1 MLRRRRPPAP
11 VTIGALTLAALAAA
25 GLGIAAL
32 AAGPTGRPAPA
43 GVRSTVVAVQAAA
56 DDAEQ
61 RSSGTM
67 RLTSR
72 DLELTVDDSTQ
83 TIGLR
88 FAPLGVPAGA
98 KIVAAHLE
106 LAVAEASSEATS
118 LQIGAEAADSA
129 PPFTE
134 ARGDLSARPLAPTR
148 VQWAP
153 RPWLADK
160 TDGGGY
166 DGSTASAGFVAP
178 PAMERSPDL
187 SEVVQDLVDRP
198 GWTPDSAAAL
208 LITGRGRRV
217 ATAFDDDPTAAPRL
231 VVSYR
236 PPVGAQPEV
245 TIDPASTA
253 SVAPGTPAR
262 LVATATDAEDGDLSD
277 DIAWTSDRDG
287 PLGTGPA
294 LDVVLSAGPHLITAE
309 VADGDGR
316 TRSATL
322 AVTVHSPHPVLL
334 AAGNVAS
341 CDSSGDERT
350 AALLDRMPEAT
361 VAAVGNLVTRA
372 VTLEAYPDCFGP
384 SWGRSAHRLAVPG
397 NRDAHLPD
405 AAGYRAWVG
414 AAPGTPT
421 WYSTDIGSWHV
432 IGLDTNCEAAGG
444 CGLGSPQGLWLAAD
458 LAAHP
463 AACTL
468 VLAHHPRYSSGRSGG
483 DRDLVGL
490 WELLRA
496 HNVDVVLSGHDGDY
510 ERFAPQNAYA
520 QPDPGGIRQFVVGT
534 GGADLDPLAD
544 PAPNSPA
551 PNSPAPNSEMLDA
564 SSLGVLQLELED
576 GAYTW
581 SFLPVEGAG
590 LRDAGRAPCN
600 TDPPAFAPLEVTIA
614 GPTAESTTGPTAG
627 APAPPPATIAAA
639 VADPA
644 AVGASKMEVH
654 WISDLDGEVGTGPTL
669 ATADL
674 SPGTHRLVAHARRN
688 PTSFGTAALTLTVPG
703 PGGAPPVVATSVAT
717 AADDDAEEELD
728 RGAVAIDSVDLELV
742 DDDEPQLVGIRFPG
756 LNVPTGARIVRAWI
770 QLTADSE
777 EAPPADA
784 HLELRAEAIKDA
796 PPFVEV
802 ARDVSRRSLT
812 ERSVT
817 WDPPTWFDP
826 DDRTDAQRT
835 PDLAPVVQEVVDRPG
850 WSPGNALAVVISGT
864 GTRTATAAGSDR
876 PAATLHVEWVP
887 AG

>member
-1 MLRRRRPPAP
+1 MLRRRRRPGPTA
-11 VTIGALTLAALAAA
+11 IGAMTLAALALA
-25 GLGIAAL
+25 GLGLAAL
-32 AAGPTGRPAPA
+32 TARSQAGPAPD
-43 GVRSTVVAVQAAA
+43 GVRSAVVAVQAAA

-98 KIVAAHLE
+98 TIVAAHLE

-118 LQIGAEAADSA
+118 LEIGAEAADSA

-134 ARGDLSARPLAPTR
+134 ARGDLSSRPLGPAR
-148 VQWAP
+148 IQWAP
-153 RPWLADK
+153 RPWLAAEAAVDP
-160 TDGGGY
+160 TETGATGGPG
-166 DGSTASAGFVAP
+166 DTGV
-178 PAMERSPDL
+178 ERSPDL
-187 SEVVQDLVDRP
+187 RDVVQGLVDRP
-198 GWTPDSAAAL
+198 GWTSDSAAAL

-217 ATAFDDDPTAAPRL
+217 ATAFDDDPAAAPRL

-236 PPVGAQPEV
+236 PPAGAQPEV
-245 TIDPASTA
+245 TIDPASTT
-253 SVAPGTPAR
+253 SVDPGAPAR
-262 LVATATDAEDGDLSD
+262 LRATATDAEDGDLSSG
-277 DIAWTSDRDG
+277 ITWSSDRDG
-287 PLGTGPA
+287 PLGTGA
-294 LDVVLSAGPHLITAE
+294 SLDAALSAGPHLITAQ
-309 VADGDGR
+309 VTDGDGR
-316 TRSATL
+316 ARSATL
-322 AVTVHSPHPVLL
+322 AVTVHSAHPVVL
-334 AAGNVAS
+334 AAGNIAS
-341 CDSSGDERT
+341 CDSTGDERT
-350 AALLDRMPEAT
+350 ADLLDRMPEAT
-361 VAAVGNLVTRA
+361 VAAVGNLVTQA
-372 VTLEAYPDCFGP
+372 VTPEAYPTCFGP
-384 SWGRSAHRLAVPG
+384 TWGRSPHRLAVPG

-405 AAGYRAWVG
+405 AAGYRAWSG
-414 AAPGTPT
+414 APAGTPT
-421 WYSTDIGSWHV
+421 WYSTAVGSWHV
-432 IGLDTNCEAAGG
+432 IGLDTNCEAVGG
-444 CGLGSPQGLWLAAD
+444 CDLGSPQGLWLAAD

-483 DRDLVGL
+483 DRDLAGL

-496 HNVDVVLSGHDGDY
+496 HNVDVVLSAHDGDY

-534 GGADLDPLAD
+534 GGADLDPL
-544 PAPNSPA
+544 PAPGPERPA
-551 PNSPAPNSEMLDA
+551 APGSEILDA

-581 SFLPVEGAG
+581 SFLPVAGAD
-590 LRDAGRAPCN
+590 LHDTGRAACN
-600 TDPPAFAPLEVTIA
+600 TDPAAFAPLGVTVAAPTGGA
-614 GPTAESTTGPTAG
+614 GGS
-627 APAPPPATIAAA
+627 PAPLPATITAS

-644 AVGASKMEVH
+644 AVGAGPTSPAQSAGKVEVH
-654 WISDLDGEVGTGPTL
+654 WTSDLDGDVGTGPTL
-669 ATADL
+669 ATAAL
-674 SPGTHRLVAHARRN
+674 SPGTHRLVAQARRS
-688 PTSFGTAALTLTVPG
+688 PTSFGTAAVTVTVPG
-703 PGGAPPVVATSVAT
+703 PAGTPPVVATSVA
-717 AADDDAEEELD
+717 AAPDDDAEEEVD
-728 RGAVAIDSVDLELV
+728 RGTVTIDSVDLELV

-796 PPFVEV
+796 PPFAEV
-802 ARDVSRRSLT
+802 PRDVSRRSLT

-817 WDPPTWFDP
+817 WDPAPWFDP
-826 DDRTDAQRT
+826 DDSTGAQRT
-835 PDLAPVVQEVVDRPG
+835 PNLAPVVQEVVDRPG

-864 GTRTATAAGSDR
+864 GTRTAAAAGSDR

>member
-1 MLRRRRPPAP
+1 MILAGLLPTGLGLAALTAASPRPPAP
-11 VTIGALTLAALAAA
+11 
-25 GLGIAAL
+25 
-32 AAGPTGRPAPA
+32 R
-43 GVRSTVVAVQAAA
+43 GVRSAVVAVQAAA

-88 FAPLGVPAGA
+88 FAPVGVPAGA
-98 KIVAAHLE
+98 TIVTAHLE
-106 LAVAEASSEATS
+106 LAVAAASTEATS
-118 LQIGAEAADSA
+118 LEIGAEAVDSA

-134 ARGDLSARPLAPTR
+134 ARGDLSSRTLGPAR

-153 RPWLADK
+153 RPWLAAAPID
-160 TDGGGY
+160 TGAGTGT
-166 DGSTASAGFVAP
+166 GSVPVAV
-178 PAMERSPDL
+178 ERSPDL
-187 SEVVQDLVDRP
+187 RQVVQGLVDRP
-198 GWTPDSAAAL
+198 GWTSDSAAAL

-217 ATAFDDDPTAAPRL
+217 ATAFDDDPAAAPRL

-245 TIDPASTA
+245 MIDPASPA
-253 SVAPGTPAR
+253 SIDPGAPAR
-262 LVATATDAEDGDLSD
+262 LRATAADAEDGDLSAR
-277 DIAWTSDRDG
+277 IAWSSDRDG
-287 PLGTGPA
+287 PLGTGAA
-294 LDVVLSAGPHLITAE
+294 LDVALSAGPHLGTAQ
-309 VADGDGR
+309 VTDGDGR
-316 TRSATL
+316 ARAATL
-322 AVTVHSPHPVLL
+322 AVTVRSPHPVLL
-334 AAGNVAS
+334 AAGNIAS

-350 AALLDRMPEAT
+350 AALLDRLPEAT

-372 VTLEAYPDCFGP
+372 VTPEAYPTCFGP
-384 SWGRSAHRLAVPG
+384 TWGRSPHRLAVPG
-397 NRDAHLPD
+397 NQDAHLPD

-414 AAPGTPT
+414 APPGAPT
-421 WYSTDIGSWHV
+421 WYSTDVGSWHV

-468 VLAHHPRYSSGRSGG
+468 VLAHRPRYSSGRSGG
-483 DRDLVGL
+483 DRDLVAL

-496 HNVDVVLSGHDGDY
+496 HNVDVVLSSHDGHY

-534 GGADLDPLAD
+534 GGADLDPP
-544 PAPNSPA
+544 PAASGPDRAAA
-551 PNSPAPNSEMLDA
+551 PLSEVLDA

-581 SFLPVEGAG
+581 SFLPAAG
-590 LRDAGRAPCN
+590 STFHDTGRAGCN
-600 TDPPAFAPLEVTIA
+600 ADPPAFAPLGITIA
-614 GPTAESTTGPTAG
+614 GPSAG
-627 APAPPPATIAAA
+627 APAPAGAAIAAA
-639 VADPA
+639 VTDPA
-644 AVGASKMEVH
+644 GSGPAATGSVVIH
-654 WISDLDGEVGTGPTL
+654 WTSDLDGDVGTGATL
-669 ATADL
+669 PTADL
-674 SPGTHRLVAHARRN
+674 SPGTHRLVAHARRS
-688 PTSFGTAALTLTVPG
+688 PISFGTAAVAVTVPG
-703 PGGAPPVVATSVAT
+703 PGGAPPVVAASAAA
-717 AADDDAEEELD
+717 AADDDAEEEID
-728 RGAVAIDSVDLELV
+728 RGTVTIDSGDLELV

-777 EAPPADA
+777 EAPPTDA

-796 PPFVEV
+796 PPFSAV
-802 ARDVSRRSLT
+802 ARDVSRRTLT
-812 ERSVT
+812 ERSVP
-817 WDPPTWFDP
+817 WDPAPWFDP

-835 PDLAPVVQEVVDRPG
+835 PNLAPVVQEVVDRPG
-850 WSPGNALAVVISGT
+850 WSPGNALVVVVSGT
-864 GTRTATAAGSDR
+864 GTRTAAAAAGSDR
-876 PAATLHVEWVP
+876 PAPTLHVEWVP